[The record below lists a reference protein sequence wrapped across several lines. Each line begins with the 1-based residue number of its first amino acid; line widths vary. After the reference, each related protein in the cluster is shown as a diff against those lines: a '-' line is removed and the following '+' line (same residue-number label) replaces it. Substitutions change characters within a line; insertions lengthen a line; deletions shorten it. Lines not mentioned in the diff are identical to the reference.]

1 MKKLSS
7 ISALFTV
14 LLLVGCACATTDY
27 KAFEGKLD
35 GVVEGKGGAKVVV
48 DNMDIWDDG
57 EPPRKFKII
66 GFIDDNRSNSRIPMM
81 FLRGAL
87 VDKAR
92 KAGGDAIIKLNT
104 QAQLAEFYAAG
115 GASVKVYD
123 SAIRSTYAT
132 PDRNIS
138 KYAVIKYLK

>member
-1 MKKLSS
+1 MKKLA
-7 ISALFTV
+7 ILLTV
-14 LLLVGCACATTDY
+14 LLLAGCAACATTDY

-35 GVVEGKGGAKVVV
+35 GVIDGKGGAKVVV

-66 GFIDDNRSNSRIPMM
+66 GFIDDNRSNNRIMMM
-81 FLRGAL
+81 FQRGAL
-87 VDKAR
+87 VSKAR
-92 KAGGDAIIKLNT
+92 KVGGDAIIKLNT
-104 QAQLAEFYAAG
+104 QTQLSEFYAAG
-115 GASVKVYD
+115 GATVKVYD

-132 PDRNIS
+132 PDRHIS